1 MKVKIFLALILS
13 FVSACSTTIPG
24 MVNSPKAPEV
34 QAKELVESREIK
46 IPIWV
51 SAGSGVFQMDGDE
64 SSGVFLG
71 VGKEQRV
78 GTTGEILNPSGD
90 NARNGLAA
98 ILDEFNQRLI
108 RYHRSAKTPNHSGWI
123 SHEKLQNAVNE
134 TAVPML
140 LETKVVNNWEHPVS
154 KEKFSLAKLDLSK
167 VQEVL
172 TASSKLNHE
181 ERQSLEFII
190 KWVFDDMKLE
200 EERGQL
206 FGKVSR
212 AMAQD

>member
-1 MKVKIFLALILS
+1 MKVKIFLALIIL

-24 MVNSPKAPEV
+24 MVTSPKAPEV
-34 QAKELVESREIK
+34 QAKKLEASREIK

-51 SAGSGVFQMDGDE
+51 SAGSGVFQVDGDE
-64 SSGVFLG
+64 NFGAFFG

-108 RYHRSAKTPNHSGWI
+108 RYHRSAKIPNHSGWI

-154 KEKFSLAKLDLSK
+154 REKFSLAKLDLSK

>member
-1 MKVKIFLALILS
+1 MKVKIFLALIIL

-24 MVNSPKAPEV
+24 MINSPKAPEV
-34 QAKELVESREIK
+34 QAKKLEAPREIK
-46 IPIWV
+46 IPIWL

-71 VGKEQRV
+71 VGQEQRV

-98 ILDEFNQRLI
+98 IVDEFNQRLI
-108 RYHRSAKTPNHSGWI
+108 KYHRLAKIPNHSGWI
-123 SHEKLQNAVNE
+123 SYEKLQNAVNE

-154 KEKFSLAKLDLSK
+154 REKFSLAKLDLSK

-172 TASSKLNHE
+172 TASLKLNHE

>member
-1 MKVKIFLALILS
+1 MKVKMFLAFILS
-13 FVSACSTTIPG
+13 FVSACSTTLPR

-51 SAGSGVFQMDGDE
+51 SAGSGVFQVDGDE

-71 VGKEQRV
+71 VGKEQRA
-78 GTTGEILNPSGD
+78 GTTGEILNLSDD

-98 ILDEFNQRLI
+98 ILDEFNQRLS
-108 RYHRSAKTPNHSGWI
+108 RYHRSAKIPNHSGWI

-140 LETKVVNNWEHPVS
+140 LETKVVNNWEHPIS

-200 EERGQL
+200 EEREQL

>member
-34 QAKELVESREIK
+34 QATELVEFREIE

-71 VGKEQRV
+71 VGKEQRA
-78 GTTGEILNPSGD
+78 GTTGEILNLSDD

-108 RYHRSAKTPNHSGWI
+108 KYHRSVKIPNHSGWI
-123 SHEKLQNAVNE
+123 SYEKLQNAVNE

-167 VQEVL
+167 IQEVL
-172 TASSKLNHE
+172 TASPKLNHE

>member
-1 MKVKIFLALILS
+1 MKVKIFLALIIL

-24 MVNSPKAPEV
+24 LVTSPKAPEI
-34 QAKELVESREIK
+34 QAKKLEASREIK

-71 VGKEQRV
+71 VGQEQRV

-108 RYHRSAKTPNHSGWI
+108 RYHRSAKIPNHSGWI
-123 SHEKLQNAVNE
+123 SYEKLQNAVNE

-140 LETKVVNNWEHPVS
+140 LETKVVNNWEHPIS

-172 TASSKLNHE
+172 TASPKLNHE
-181 ERQSLEFII
+181 ERHSLEFII
-190 KWVFDDMKLE
+190 KWVFDDMRLE

-206 FGKVSR
+206 FGKVLR

>member
-71 VGKEQRV
+71 VGKEQRA

-108 RYHRSAKTPNHSGWI
+108 RYHRSAKTSNHSGWI

-154 KEKFSLAKLDLSK
+154 REKFSLAKLDLSK

>member
-1 MKVKIFLALILS
+1 
-13 FVSACSTTIPG
+13 
-24 MVNSPKAPEV
+24 
-34 QAKELVESREIK
+34 
-46 IPIWV
+46 
-51 SAGSGVFQMDGDE
+51 MDGDE
-64 SSGVFLG
+64 SSGVFFG

-90 NARNGLAA
+90 NARNDLVA

-108 RYHRSAKTPNHSGWI
+108 RYHRSAKIPNHSGWI

-172 TASSKLNHE
+172 TASLKLNHE

>member
-1 MKVKIFLALILS
+1 MKVKIFLALIIL

-24 MVNSPKAPEV
+24 MINSPKAPEV
-34 QAKELVESREIK
+34 QAKKLEAPREIK

-64 SSGVFLG
+64 SSGVFFG

-90 NARNGLAA
+90 DARNGLAA

-108 RYHRSAKTPNHSGWI
+108 RYHRSAKIPNHSGWI

-154 KEKFSLAKLDLSK
+154 KEKFSLAKIDLSK

>member
-1 MKVKIFLALILS
+1 MKVKIFLALIIL

-24 MVNSPKAPEV
+24 LVTSPKAPEI
-34 QAKELVESREIK
+34 QAKKLEASREIK

-51 SAGSGVFQMDGDE
+51 STGSGVFQMDGDE
-64 SSGVFLG
+64 SSGTFFG

-108 RYHRSAKTPNHSGWI
+108 RYHRSAKIPNHSGWI

-154 KEKFSLAKLDLSK
+154 REKFSLAKLDLSK
-167 VQEVL
+167 VQKVL

>member
-1 MKVKIFLALILS
+1 MKVKIFLALIIL

-24 MVNSPKAPEV
+24 LVTSPKAPEI
-34 QAKELVESREIK
+34 QAKKLEASREIK

-64 SSGVFLG
+64 SSGAFLG

-78 GTTGEILNPSGD
+78 GATGEILNPSGD

-108 RYHRSAKTPNHSGWI
+108 RYHRSAKIPNHSGRI
-123 SHEKLQNAVNE
+123 SHEKLQNAVDE

-167 VQEVL
+167 IKEVL

-206 FGKVSR
+206 FSKVSR

>member
-1 MKVKIFLALILS
+1 MKVKIFLALIIL

-24 MVNSPKAPEV
+24 MINSPKAPEV
-34 QAKELVESREIK
+34 QAKKLEAPREIK
-46 IPIWV
+46 IPIWL

-71 VGKEQRV
+71 VGQEQRV

-108 RYHRSAKTPNHSGWI
+108 RYHRSAKIPNHSGWI